1 MVAAK
6 LAGAKTAVAKSGGAK
21 SGADKPGAA
30 KMANEAQAQVQN
42 PGFVHLHVHS
52 SYSLLE
58 GALTIA
64 RLAELAKK
72 DRQPA
77 LALTDTDN
85 MFGALEFSEKMA
97 SAGIQPIVG
106 CALGVDF
113 GDQENRGP
121 SAGDT
126 WPRIVLLAARENGYR
141 SLMRLSSRAYLETEP
156 HERPHIKLAW
166 LDGETDGLI
175 ALTGGPN
182 GPLDVAIAGGQNAL
196 ALARCEELQ
205 RRFGDRLYIEL
216 QRHGMASERTVEPV
230 LIELGYGRGIPL
242 VATNEPFFATRED
255 HEAHDALLCIAEGKL
270 ISDGDR
276 RQLTAEHRFKSRAEM
291 AQLFADL
298 PEALAATVEIAERC
312 AFRPVTLAPIL
323 PRFSAERGAGEMDE
337 AQTLRHAAE
346 AGLEQRLKRHGL
358 AHGLTTDD
366 YRERLAFELGVIE
379 RMKYSGYFLI
389 VADFIQWAKGQG
401 IPVGPGR
408 GSGAG
413 SLVAYALTIT
423 DLDPL
428 RFGLLFERFLN
439 PERISMPDFDVDF
452 CQDRRDEVIQYVQ
465 ERYGR
470 DRVAQIITFGT
481 LQARGVLRDV
491 GRVLQMPYG
500 QVDKLCKLV
509 PQNPA
514 NPVTLKRAIEDEPRL
529 QAERDRD
536 PVTRRAFDIAQKLE
550 GLHRHASTHAAGI
563 VIGERSLT
571 ELVPLYRD
579 PKSLM
584 PVTQFNM
591 KWVEPAGL
599 VKFDFLGLKTLTVLD
614 LAVKLVRRRD
624 IDIDLSSLPL
634 DDAKTY
640 EMLARGETVGV
651 FQVESQ
657 GMRRAL
663 VDMRPDR
670 FEDLIVLVA
679 LYRPG
684 PMANIPTYCARKLG
698 QERTD
703 YLHPKLEP
711 ILQATYGII
720 TYQEQVQQI
729 ARDLA
734 GYSLGKAD
742 ILRRAMGKKDRKE
755 MASQRD
761 DFISGAVERG
771 IGRGDA
777 EAIFDTCAKFAE
789 YGFNKSHSAPYALL
803 TYQTAYMKANY
814 PVEFLA
820 ASMTLDMGNTD
831 KLAEFRAEAVRLGV
845 EVEPP
850 SINRSGVEF
859 DVEGNTIHYAL
870 AALRGV
876 GRQAM
881 QGILD
886 ARGDKPFADMADF
899 ARRINPRAVNKR
911 VLESL
916 AASGAFDTLEP
927 NRARSFAA
935 VDIVLAAAQ
944 RAHDNAALGQNEL
957 FGGPATKEPLALPVL
972 EPWLPAER
980 LQKEYDAIGFF
991 LTGHPLDDY
1000 AAALKR
1006 LRVQSWAEFAR
1017 AVKAGAGGGRVAGT
1031 VVSRTERRTRNGSK
1045 MGIIGLSDPSGHYE
1059 AVLFAEGLAQ
1069 YRDLLEPGT
1078 AVLLFLTAEVQ
1089 AEEVR
1094 ARIQSAEPL
1103 DEAAAKMQK
1112 GLRVFLRNEAPI
1124 DGLVR
1129 RLQPTGSSRN
1139 GADQTSD
1146 GEVSMVLMLQNG
1158 SEVEVKLPGRFKVSP
1173 QIAGAMKAVP
1183 GVVTVEAL

>member
-1 MVAAK
+1 M
-6 LAGAKTAVAKSGGAK
+6 
-21 SGADKPGAA
+21 
-30 KMANEAQAQVQN
+30 
-42 PGFVHLHVHS
+42 
-52 SYSLLE
+52 
-58 GALTIA
+58 
-64 RLAELAKK
+64 
-72 DRQPA
+72 
-77 LALTDTDN
+77 
-85 MFGALEFSEKMA
+85 
-97 SAGIQPIVG
+97 
-106 CALGVDF
+106 
-113 GDQENRGP
+113 
-121 SAGDT
+121 
-126 WPRIVLLAARENGYR
+126 
-141 SLMRLSSRAYLETEP
+141 
-156 HERPHIKLAW
+156 
-166 LDGETDGLI
+166 
-175 ALTGGPN
+175 
-182 GPLDVAIAGGQNAL
+182 AIAAGQNAL

-216 QRHGMASERTVEPV
+216 QRHGMASERTVEPA

-255 HEAHDALLCIAEGKL
+255 YEAHDALLCIAEGKL
-270 ISDGDR
+270 IADGDR

-323 PRFSAERGAGEMDE
+323 PRFSAERGEGEMDE
-337 AQTLRHAAE
+337 AQTLRRAAE

-358 AHGLTTDD
+358 AHGLTAED

-439 PERISMPDFDVDF
+439 PERVSMPDFDVDF
-452 CQDRRDEVIQYVQ
+452 CQDRRDEVIHYVQ
-465 ERYGR
+465 E
-470 DRVAQIITFGT
+470 
-481 LQARGVLRDV
+481 QAMAATGSRKSS
-491 GRVLQMPYG
+491 PSAP
-500 QVDKLCKLV
+500 C
-509 PQNPA
+509 
-514 NPVTLKRAIEDEPRL
+514 
-529 QAERDRD
+529 
-536 PVTRRAFDIAQKLE
+536 RRAACCATSAACC
-550 GLHRHASTHAAGI
+550 RCPTARSTSCASSCRKI
-563 VIGERSLT
+563 RRIRSRSSARSRTNRACRPSATAIPSPGAPSTSRKGSKACTAMPRPTPPASSSASGHLT

-614 LAVKLVRRRD
+614 LAVKLVRRRG
-624 IDIDLSSLPL
+624 IDLDLSSLPL

-698 QERTD
+698 HERTD

-761 DFISGAVERG
+761 SFISGAVERG

-803 TYQTAYMKANY
+803 DLSDRLYEGELSGR
-814 PVEFLA
+814 VFGR
-820 ASMTLDMGNTD
+820 LD
-831 KLAEFRAEAVRLGV
+831 
-845 EVEPP
+845 
-850 SINRSGVEF
+850 
-859 DVEGNTIHYAL
+859 
-870 AALRGV
+870 
-876 GRQAM
+876 
-881 QGILD
+881 D
-886 ARGDKPFADMADF
+886 ARHGQHRQ
-899 ARRINPRAVNKR
+899 ARRIPRRGACGSASR
-911 VLESL
+911 SSRRRSIAPASSSMSRATPSITRSRRC
-916 AASGAFDTLEP
+916 AASAARPCKAFWTRAAKSRSP
-927 NRARSFAA
+927 TWPISPAASIRARSTSACSKA
-935 VDIVLAAAQ
+935 SPP
-944 RAHDNAALGQNEL
+944 RARSMRWSRTAPAALPRSISCWRRRSAPMTMRRSARTNCSAARRPRSRWRCRCSNRGCRRSGCRRNTTPSASSS
-957 FGGPATKEPLALPVL
+957 PAT
-972 EPWLPAER
+972 R
-980 LQKEYDAIGFF
+980 STIMRRR
-991 LTGHPLDDY
+991 
-1000 AAALKR
+1000 LKR
-1006 LRVQSWAEFAR
+1006 LRVQSWVEFAR

-1031 VVSRTERRTRNGSK
+1031 VISRTERRTRNGTK

-1094 ARIQSAEPL
+1094 ARIQSVEPL

-1129 RLQPTGSSRN
+1129 RLEPTGASAATARIK
-1139 GADQTSD
+1139 SD

-1173 QIAGAMKAVP
+1173 QIAGAIKAVA

>member
-1 MVAAK
+1 MPAEPA
-6 LAGAKTAVAKSGGAK
+6 
-21 SGADKPGAA
+21 
-30 KMANEAQAQVQN
+30 
-42 PGFVHLHVHS
+42 FVHLHVHS

-85 MFGALEFSEKMA
+85 MFGALEFSEKLA
-97 SAGIQPIVG
+97 NSGIQPIVG
-106 CALGVDF
+106 CAMAVDF
-113 GDQENRGP
+113 GDVENR
-121 SAGDT
+121 ST
-126 WPRIVLLAARENGYR
+126 EHNWPRLVLLAANENGYR
-141 SLMRLSSRAYLETEP
+141 RLMRLCSRAYLESGAQ
-156 HERPHIKLAW
+156 ERPHIKISW
-166 LDGETDGLI
+166 LDETVDGLI
-175 ALTGGPN
+175 ALSGGPN
-182 GPLDVAIAGGQNAL
+182 GPLDGAIVAGQHPVAL
-196 ALARCEELQ
+196 SRCQLLQ
-205 RRFGDRLYIEL
+205 RLFGDRLYIEL
-216 QRHGMASERTVEPV
+216 QRHGMAGERLAEPQ
-230 LIELGYGRGIPL
+230 LIDLAYTHGLPV
-242 VATNEPFFATRED
+242 VAANEPFFASRD
-255 HEAHDALLCIAEGKL
+255 DYEAHDALLCIAEGKL
-270 ISDGDR
+270 VADGER
-276 RQLTAEHRFKSRAEM
+276 RQLTPEHRFKTRAEM
-291 AQLFADL
+291 ANLFADL
-298 PEALAATVEIAERC
+298 PEALATTIEIAQRC
-312 AFRPVTLAPIL
+312 VFRPRTQAPIL
-323 PRFSAERGAGEMDE
+323 PRFTAGRSERSAATNE
-337 AQTLRHAAE
+337 AHSQTQAAEEAAE
-346 AGLEQRLKRHGL
+346 AEELRRAARSGLERRLARYGTAPGHSGE
-358 AHGLTTDD
+358 D
-366 YRERLAFELGVIE
+366 YSERLEFELGVIIN
-379 RMKYSGYFLI
+379 MHYAGYFLI
-389 VADFIQWAKGQG
+389 VADFIQWAKAQG

-423 DLDPL
+423 DLDPI

-452 CQDRRDEVIQYVQ
+452 CQDRRDEVIRYVQ
-465 ERYGR
+465 EKYGR
-470 DRVAQIITFGT
+470 DQVAQIITFGT

-500 QVDKLCKLV
+500 QVDRLCKLV
-509 PQNPA
+509 SQNPT
-514 NPVTLKRAIEDEPRL
+514 NPVSLGRAIEDEPRL
-529 QAERDRD
+529 QAARDGE
-536 PVTRRAFDIAQKLE
+536 PIVRRAFDIAQKLE
-550 GLHRHASTHAAGI
+550 GLTRHASTHAAGI
-563 VIGERSLT
+563 VIGDRPLT

-584 PVTQFNM
+584 PVTQYNM

-614 LAVKLVRRRD
+614 RAVKLVRRRG
-624 IDIDLSSLPL
+624 IDIDLSNLPL

-651 FQVESQ
+651 FQVESA

-698 QERTD
+698 HERTD

-711 ILQATYGII
+711 ILRATYGII

-761 DFISGAVERG
+761 SFVSGAIERG
-771 IGRGDA
+771 IGRADA
-777 EAIFDTCAKFAE
+777 EVIFDTCAKFAE

-814 PVEFLA
+814 PVEFMA

-831 KLAEFRAEAVRLGV
+831 KLAEFRDEAERLGIK
-845 EVEPP
+845 VEPP
-850 SINRSGVEF
+850 SINRSEVEF
-859 DVEGNTIHYAL
+859 EVDGDTVHYAL

-876 GRQAM
+876 GRQAVES
-881 QGILD
+881 IVA
-886 ARGDKPFADMADF
+886 ARGERAFADLSDF
-899 ARRINPRAVNKR
+899 GRRINPRAVNKR

-916 AASGAFDTLEP
+916 AAAGAFDCVEG
-927 NRARSFAA
+927 NRARAFAA
-935 VDIVLAAAQ
+935 VDAIMATAQ
-944 RAHDNAALGQNEL
+944 RTQDDTARGQSEL
-957 FGGPATKEPLALPVL
+957 FAGAPAHSSIAVPAL

-980 LQKEYDAIGFF
+980 LQREYEAVGFF
-991 LTGHPLDDY
+991 LSGHPLDDY

-1017 AVKAGAGGGRVAGT
+1017 AVKTGAGAGRVAGT
-1031 VVSRTERRTRNGSK
+1031 VVSRTERRTKSGSK

-1069 YRDLLEPGT
+1069 YRDLLEPGS
-1078 AVLLFLTAEVQ
+1078 AVRLFLTAEVQ
-1089 AEEVR
+1089 GDEVR
-1094 ARIQSAEPL
+1094 ARIQSVEPL
-1103 DEAAAKMQK
+1103 DEAAARMHR
-1112 GLRVFLRNEAPI
+1112 GLRVFLRDAEPLPGVA
-1124 DGLVR
+1124 R
-1129 RLQPTGSSRN
+1129 RLEASQRN
-1139 GADQTSD
+1139 GGEAAD
-1146 GEVSMVLMLQNG
+1146 GEVSVVLLLRNG

-1173 QIAGAMKAVP
+1173 QIAGAIKAVS